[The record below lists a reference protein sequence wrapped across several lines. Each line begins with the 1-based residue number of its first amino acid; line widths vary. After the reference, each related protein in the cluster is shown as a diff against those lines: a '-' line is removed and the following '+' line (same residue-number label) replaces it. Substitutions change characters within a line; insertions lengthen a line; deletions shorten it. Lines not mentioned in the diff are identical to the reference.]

1 MGIDE
6 STGFEDY
13 ARDMVDANQ
22 DLVETRAALESAQ
35 KRIAELEARIEAEA
49 KEREAYPHWA
59 LALLDSAN
67 IGLWEW
73 DITIDKIT
81 WSDAVLTT
89 FGVTRETFVGTLEAY
104 MGLLHEDD
112 RATVS
117 QRVEQA
123 FADEAPAYFIEHRLV
138 RPDGEERVLSA
149 HGYLFR
155 DTSGKPYR
163 LCGIV
168 QDVTEQK
175 RKEDERAAMQQ
186 QIIDSQRENLRQLGA
201 PIIPLAANTLAMP
214 LVGTLT
220 PERAQIV
227 TETLLHAVTERGAEF
242 VILDVTG
249 VPSVDTEVADGL
261 LRVAQAVRL
270 LGAEVALTGMQPG
283 VARALVEL
291 GVDMSAFVTKADLQ
305 GGIAW
310 ARKRGKR

>member
-1 MGIDE
+1 MDQTQE
-6 STGFEDY
+6 V
-13 ARDMVDANQ
+13 A
-22 DLVETRAALESAQ
+22 DLR
-35 KRIAELEARIEAEA
+35 AELEKVRKRADELQAHLDADAKLQAEHS
-49 KEREAYPHWA
+49 HWS
-59 LALLDSAN
+59 LALLDSAG

-73 DITIDKIT
+73 DISRDKIT
-81 WSDAVLTT
+81 WSDALLTMYSLARDT
-89 FGVTRETFVGTLEAY
+89 FTGTLDAY
-104 MGLLHEDD
+104 MALVHEDD
-112 RATVS
+112 RAAVS
-117 QRVEQA
+117 EQVERV
-123 FADEAPAYFIEHRLV
+123 FGSNDPAYYIEHRHV
-138 RPDGEERVLSA
+138 RRDGEVRYLTS

-155 DTSGKPYR
+155 DKDGKPIR
-163 LCGIV
+163 LSGIV
-168 QDVTEQK
+168 QDVTEQR

-186 QIIDSQRENLRQLGA
+186 QVIDAQRENLRQLGA

-220 PERAQIV
+220 PERAMIV

-249 VPSVDTEVADGL
+249 VPAVDTEVADGL

-310 ARKRGKR
+310 ARKNSRR

>member
-1 MGIDE
+1 MIDPHHE
-6 STGFEDY
+6 L
-13 ARDMVDANQ
+13 A
-22 DLVETRAALESAQ
+22 ETRAALEQAN
-35 KRIAELEARIEAEA
+35 KRIAELEGRLDAEA
-49 KEREAYPHWA
+49 KAQETHPHWV
-59 LALLDSAN
+59 LALLDSAE
-67 IGLWEW
+67 IGVWEW
-73 DITIDKIT
+73 DIARNKVT
-81 WSDAVLTT
+81 WSDAALASY
-89 FGVTRETFVGTLEAY
+89 GVTRDTFAGTLEAY
-104 MGLLHEDD
+104 LGLVHEDD
-112 RATVS
+112 RDRAAA
-117 QRVEQA
+117 RVEQA
-123 FADEAPAYFIEHRLV
+123 FTQQESSYFVEHRLV
-138 RPDGEERVLSA
+138 RPDGVVRALIA

-155 DTSGKPYR
+155 DATGKPYR
-163 LCGIV
+163 LCGII

-186 QIIDSQRENLRQLGA
+186 QVIDAQRENLRQLGA

-220 PERAQIV
+220 AERAAIV
-227 TETLLHAVTERGAEF
+227 TETLLHAVTARGAEF

-249 VPSVDTEVADGL
+249 VPAVDSEVADGL

>member
-1 MGIDE
+1 MMDE
-6 STGFEDY
+6 
-13 ARDMVDANQ
+13 NQ
-22 DLVETRAALESAQ
+22 SLEETRAALEQAN
-35 KRIAELEARIEAEA
+35 KRIAELEARIAAEA
-49 KEREAYPHWA
+49 KVREEYPHWA

-73 DITIDKIT
+73 DIARDKIT
-81 WSDAVLTT
+81 WSDSLLTT
-89 FGVTRETFVGTLEAY
+89 YGVNRTNFAGTLDAY
-104 MGLLHEDD
+104 MQLIHEDD
-112 RATVS
+112 RGMVS
-117 QRVEQA
+117 ERVEQA
-123 FADEAPAYFIEHRLV
+123 FAKQEPAYFIEHRLV
-138 RPDGEERVLSA
+138 RPDGEIRFLMA

-155 DTSGKPYR
+155 DATGKPYR

-168 QDVTEQK
+168 QDVTEQQ
-175 RKEDERAAMQQ
+175 RKEEARAAMQQ
-186 QIIDSQRENLRQLGA
+186 QIIDAQRENLRQLGA

-214 LVGTLT
+214 LIGTLT
-220 PERAQIV
+220 PERAMIV

-249 VPSVDTEVADGL
+249 VPAVDTDVADGL

-310 ARKRGKR
+310 ARKNSKR

>member
-1 MGIDE
+1 MDQ
-6 STGFEDY
+6 
-13 ARDMVDANQ
+13 NQ
-22 DLVETRAALESAQ
+22 E
-35 KRIAELEARIEAEA
+35 IAELRAELERTQKRAAELQARFDTETKLLESHQ
-49 KEREAYPHWA
+49 HWA
-59 LALLDSAN
+59 LALLDSAG

-73 DITIDKIT
+73 DIGRDKIT
-81 WSDAVLTT
+81 WSDALLSLYGAKRDN
-89 FGVTRETFVGTLEAY
+89 FIGSLDAY
-104 MGLLHEDD
+104 MALVHEDD
-112 RATVS
+112 RATISHQIEHVFNS
-117 QRVEQA
+117 DQ
-123 FADEAPAYFIEHRLV
+123 PAYYIEHRLV
-138 RPDGEERVLSA
+138 NPDGETRFIIS
-149 HGYLFR
+149 HGFLFR
-155 DTSGKPYR
+155 DRDGKPFR

-186 QIIDSQRENLRQLGA
+186 QIIDAQRENLRQLGA

-220 PERAQIV
+220 PERATIV
-227 TETLLHAVTERGAEF
+227 TETLLHAVTERAAEF

-249 VPSVDTEVADGL
+249 VPTVDTDVADGL

-310 ARKRGKR
+310 ARKNSKR

>member
-1 MGIDE
+1 MSE
-6 STGFEDY
+6 
-13 ARDMVDANQ
+13 NQ
-22 DLVETRAALESAQ
+22 EIAALRAELDRVQ
-35 KRIAELEARIEAEA
+35 KRADELQARLDADV
-49 KEREAYPHWA
+49 KMQQDHQHWA
-59 LALLDSAN
+59 LALLDSAG

-73 DITIDKIT
+73 DIARDKIT
-81 WSDAVLTT
+81 WSDALLSVY
-89 FGVTRETFVGTLEAY
+89 GVERSSFVGTLDAY
-104 MGLLHEDD
+104 MAMVHEDD
-112 RATVS
+112 RGAIS
-117 QRVEQA
+117 QRVEQVFGSA
-123 FADEAPAYFIEHRLV
+123 EPGYYIEHRLI
-138 RPDGEERVLSA
+138 RPDGEIRFLTS

-155 DTSGKPYR
+155 DVEGKPLR

-168 QDVTEQK
+168 QDVTETK
-175 RKEDERAAMQQ
+175 RKEEERAAMQQ
-186 QIIDSQRENLRQLGA
+186 QVIDAQRESLRQLGA

-220 PERAQIV
+220 PERATIV

-249 VPSVDTEVADGL
+249 VPAVDTDVADGL

-291 GVDMSAFVTKADLQ
+291 GVDMSAYVTKADLQ

-310 ARKRGKR
+310 ARKNSKR